1 MADRRK
7 ILFIMSSLDGGGAE
21 KVLVTML
28 KNFDYDR
35 FDVDL
40 ALTSNTG
47 IYLNEV
53 PKQVR
58 ILPIYSRPGTLLER
72 LGFLL
77 YAKFR
82 VSCVEKWAARRT
94 VMDHYDTIVSF
105 MQGRALKFHTYIL
118 DRAAKNISW
127 VHCDLYSRRVSVG
140 PVLSEK
146 DERKGYEAMHEVVF
160 VSNEAQKQF
169 GKLGYKIK
177 NSIVI
182 YNPIPVV
189 EIQKYVEK
197 SPAMEADDSLLK
209 IVLCGSLSPV
219 KAFDRMVRV
228 ASRLRDEGL
237 GFVIN
242 IIGEGPERHSLENL
256 IASEKLN
263 DVINLLGFMRPPYVE
278 MAKGDIFVSCSL
290 TEAYPVNVCEALC
303 LGLPIV
309 ATECAGNSE
318 VLGYGKYGKLVP
330 QNEDELYS
338 AIREM
343 VMNRALREE
352 YAEKARQGAVQ
363 LDMEKVMSQIYDV
376 L

>member
-1 MADRRK
+1 MADKRK
-7 ILFIMSSLDGGGAE
+7 ILFIMSSLGGGGAE

-28 KNFDYDR
+28 KNFDYER

-53 PKQVR
+53 PSQVR
-58 ILPIYSRPGTLLER
+58 IIPIFSHPGTLLER
-72 LGFLL
+72 LGFFL

-82 VSCVEKWAARRT
+82 ISCVEKWAARRA
-94 VMDHYDTIVSF
+94 VKEHYDTIVSF
-105 MQGRALKFHTYIL
+105 MQGRALKFHHYIL
-118 DRAAKNISW
+118 DRANKNISW
-127 VHCDLYSRRVSVG
+127 VHADLYTSRATIG
-140 PVLSEK
+140 PVLSEA
-146 DERKGYEAMHEVVF
+146 DERKGYETMDEVVF

-177 NSIVI
+177 KSTVI

-189 EIQKYVEK
+189 EIQKYVGNSLASK
-197 SPAMEADDSLLK
+197 IDDSPIQ

-237 GFVIN
+237 VFVVN

-256 IASEKLN
+256 IAAADLN
-263 DVINLLGFMRPPYVE
+263 GIINLLGFMRPPYAE

-290 TEAYPVNVCEALC
+290 TEAYPLNVCEALC
-303 LGLPIV
+303 LRLPIV

-318 VLGYGKYGKLVP
+318 ILGYGKYGNLVS
-330 QNEDELYS
+330 QNEDELYF

-343 VMNRALREE
+343 VKNKDLRDE
-352 YAEKARQGAVQ
+352 YAEKARQGAAQ
-363 LDMEKVMSQIYDV
+363 LDMENVMLQIYSV